1 MAVRK
6 KSRSARDKSEPLL
19 SPETIEAIQEDVRDL
34 YIQHEKDIEAAVE
47 DSEDKKITLGFQVVI
62 DKAESAPQVKTR
74 LRYSQSVTDERIRTL
89 SDPKQPTLLSK
100 EDLAATRKP
109 PGRPKK
115 SDAPEPESDGDKESG
130 SAGE

>member
-6 KSRSARDKSEPLL
+6 KSKSSRDKSEPLL

-89 SDPKQPTLLSK
+89 NDPKQPTLLSK
-100 EDLAATRKP
+100 EALAATRKP

-115 SDAPEPESDGDKESG
+115 ADAPDPDSDGDKESG
-130 SAGE
+130 ASGE